1 MKHTFEKI
9 RLEQERKAKE
19 KKRKRRWRIFAG
31 IMLLA
36 QTIASGYLFQKAF
49 ALDML
54 PGRLIFV
61 LGGVLIVLLAALIFA
76 SSCTPFR
83 PASPPEAATPSP
95 TLEASPDPTTTP
107 SPSLTVSPSPTPEPT
122 STPYEGDLIV
132 QYALQFDGYRY
143 NYGGQDPSTG
153 FDCSGLVYYVFKQF
167 GYKLNRVAA
176 DQALNGIEVKDR
188 EDLLPG
194 DLVCFSWITS
204 SYINHVGIY
213 IGDGKFIHAMDS
225 ANDVLVT
232 SLDEYLKTHRCI
244 MRRIVGAEDKKTL
257 AQIEERERRDAE
269 ALAMQM
275 AEEERIAAEQAKNA
289 SPTTTPPPAYIPDTT
304 GGMSKEEAEAQHRK
318 EIEDAWREI
327 WGEESS
333 SAGEP
338 ESPADSP
345 EESGADTPT
354 SVEPPAG
361 ESVPAE
367 PSRPEPVE
375 PSVPDSSP
383 AEPSAPDV
391 SPAEPSAQNSDSEPE
406 PEFAE
411 DYSPDRTELPPPDEF
426 TIRISG

>member
-1 MKHTFEKI
+1 MK
-9 RLEQERKAKE
+9 
-19 KKRKRRWRIFAG
+19 KK
-31 IMLLA
+31 
-36 QTIASGYLFQKAF
+36 
-49 ALDML
+49 
-54 PGRLIFV
+54 LIPI
-61 LGGVLIVLLAALIFA
+61 LIVLLAALISA

-83 PASPPEAATPSP
+83 PASPPEAAIPSP
-95 TLEASPDPTTTP
+95 TAKASPDPTPTP
-107 SPSLTVSPSPTPEPT
+107 SPIPTASPSPTPEPT
-122 STPYEGDLIV
+122 PTPYEGDLIV

-188 EDLLPG
+188 EALLPG
-194 DLVCFSWITS
+194 DLVCFSWITK

-232 SLDEYLKTHRCI
+232 SLDEYLKTHRCT
-244 MRRIVGAEDKKTL
+244 MRRIVGAEEKLTL

-269 ALAMQM
+269 ALAWQM

-289 SPTTTPPPAYIPDTT
+289 SPIPTPPPAYLPDSS

-333 SAGEP
+333 SADES

-345 EESGADTPT
+345 EESGAKTPT
-354 SVEPPAG
+354 AEESPSG
-361 ESVPAE
+361 ESAPTE
-367 PSRPEPVE
+367 PSDPDPALAE
-375 PSVPDSSP
+375 PSVPDPSLSEPSAPDSSL

-391 SPAEPSAQNSDSEPE
+391 SPAEPSAQNSVPDLDS
-406 PEFAE
+406 AE